1 MRGEGQM
8 SRLGIDFISVFGLPP
23 VDFVNLAADLGCG
36 YISLGLMPNDRNP
49 HGYPAYSLADP
60 ALQRELKAAL
70 RDRGVALGNTE
81 GFFVLPGRD
90 VADYAPALDM
100 MAGLGTERINTIGL
114 DPDQGRCFDQ
124 LAALAELAGA
134 RGVQTTLEF
143 VIGCPIGDL
152 PSAVAAWRHVG
163 RPDFKLLIDPM
174 HLMRSGSGAADVAA
188 LEPGTVGYAQLCD
201 CTRVAKDQ
209 MHEARY
215 ERMVPG
221 EGELPL
227 GALVAALPRDVPIGL
242 EIPQLSLAEAGVGP
256 QERLGRCVAAA
267 RELLAKAGVPA

>member
-1 MRGEGQM
+1 MD
-8 SRLGIDFISVFGLPP
+8 RLGIDFISVFGLPP
-23 VDFVNLAADLGCG
+23 VDFVGLAADLGCR
-36 YISLGLMPNDRNP
+36 YISLGLMPIDMNP
-49 HGYPAYSLADP
+49 HGYPAYSLGDP

-70 RDRGVALGNTE
+70 RESGVKLGNTE

-90 VADYAPALDM
+90 VSDFAGALDM
-100 MAGLGTERINTIGL
+100 MAELGTERINTIGL
-114 DPDQGRCFDQ
+114 DPDQARCFDQ
-124 LAALAELAGA
+124 LAKLAELAAA
-134 RGVQTTLEF
+134 RGVMTTLEF

-152 PSAVAAWRHVG
+152 ASAVAAWRHVN

-174 HLMRSGSGAADVAA
+174 HLFRTGSTAADVAA
-188 LEPGTVGYAQLCD
+188 LGPDAVGYAQLCD
-201 CTRVAKDQ
+201 CTRVARDQ

-227 GALVAALPRDVPIGL
+227 LDLVKVLPKDIPIGL

-256 QERLGRCVAAA
+256 HDRLGPCVAAA
-267 RELLAKAGVPA
+267 RKLLEQA